1 MSTPAP
7 PHPAPSTPL
16 LVGGGG
22 GIIQGQGGSS
32 AGGSPTPKPSTP
44 PPAFTVKK
52 PKPTVV
58 TASELSLRTRRVPLF
73 SSAGS
78 SVAGS
83 QDSPKA
89 RLSEPVPTA
98 GASSQPPP
106 RRPLRTFAI
115 GGAWKVKIGTCD
127 VEVCVAVLYW
137 RFGGAALDSYA
148 PFSHTSGC
156 MRMRAGAR
164 VCMGW
169 AKEVGG
175 QRRGHRFEP
184 CVGATTAVLLC
195 MSTMHVPP
203 QPYGAC

>member
-1 MSTPAP
+1 MSTQAP
-7 PHPAPSTPL
+7 THPAPATPQL
-16 LVGGGG
+16 FGGGG

-44 PPAFTVKK
+44 PPAFTITK
-52 PKPTVV
+52 PKPTEI
-58 TASELSLRTRRVPLF
+58 TASELTLRTRRVPLF

-98 GASSQPPP
+98 SGSSQPPP

-127 VEVCVAVLYW
+127 AWRMCVCGGVVLEVGGGSA
-137 RFGGAALDSYA
+137 RFVCAHFAHRH
-148 PFSHTSGC
+148 PHTHGY
-156 MRMRAGAR
+156 MRMRTGAR

-169 AKEVGG
+169 AKRWAGNG
-175 QRRGHRFEP
+175 
-184 CVGATTAVLLC
+184 GATD
-195 MSTMHVPP
+195 SNHVS
-203 QPYGAC
+203 G